1 MQKISKKIVFIIIVF
16 CIIIANSFCLAENTV
31 TTKGKAK
38 IDNNIESENSINQVT
53 EEKDIETEVDVQK
66 VELSYPDIK
75 EKKTNIGP
83 LTLEEVI
90 ALAIAMQS
98 LLGIIIVISLYVRS
112 RRDRYEEEWEED
124 DYIEEIENKEQEE
137 PKAMKELKEEAAS
150 KEPKAIEELED
161 EKKLEKI
168 RKEREKTVENISQE
182 DKTENGLNDIDK
194 KDEKVV
200 ERDNLKEDTMTLNS
214 KHQQA
219 LDDFYKY
226 AEEIKKEK
234 KSKRGKG
241 KHSM

>member
-1 MQKISKKIVFIIIVF
+1 MQKISKKIIFIIILF
-16 CIIIANSFCLAENTV
+16 CVIVGNSFCLAENTV

-38 IDNNIESENSINQVT
+38 IDNNIESENSINQVI
-53 EEKDIETEVDVQK
+53 EEKIEEPK
-66 VELSYPDIK
+66 VELSYPEI
-75 EKKTNIGP
+75 EAKKTKIGP
-83 LTLEEVI
+83 LTMEEVI

-98 LLGIIIVISLYVRS
+98 FLGIIIAISLYVKS
-112 RRDRYEEEWEED
+112 RKDRDEDDWEED
-124 DYIEEIENKEQEE
+124 DYINEVKEKEQEE

-150 KEPKAIEELED
+150 KEPKAIEKLED

-168 RKEREKTVENISQE
+168 RKEREKEKTLENVSEE
-182 DKTENGLNDIDK
+182 DKNENSLNDNIVK
-194 KDEKVV
+194 KDE
-200 ERDNLKEDTMTLNS
+200 KEDTMTLNS

-234 KSKRGKG
+234 KNKRGKG

>member
-1 MQKISKKIVFIIIVF
+1 MQKISKKNIFIIILF
-16 CIIIANSFCLAENTV
+16 CVIVGNSFCLAENTV

-38 IDNNIESENSINQVT
+38 IDNNIESENSINQVI
-53 EEKDIETEVDVQK
+53 EEKIEEPK
-66 VELSYPDIK
+66 VELSYPEI
-75 EKKTNIGP
+75 EAKKTKIGP
-83 LTLEEVI
+83 LTMEEVI

-98 LLGIIIVISLYVRS
+98 FLGIIIAISLYVKS
-112 RRDRYEEEWEED
+112 RKDRDEDDWEED

-200 ERDNLKEDTMTLNS
+200 EGDNLKEDTMTLNS

>member
-38 IDNNIESENSINQVT
+38 IDNNIESENSINQVI
-53 EEKDIETEVDVQK
+53 EEKIEEPK
-66 VELSYPDIK
+66 VELSYPEI
-75 EKKTNIGP
+75 EAKKTKIGP
-83 LTLEEVI
+83 LTMEEVI

-98 LLGIIIVISLYVRS
+98 FLGIIIAISLYVKS
-112 RRDRYEEEWEED
+112 RKDRDEDDWEED
-124 DYIEEIENKEQEE
+124 DYINEVKEKEQEE

-150 KEPKAIEELED
+150 KDPKAIEELED

>member
-112 RRDRYEEEWEED
+112 RRDRDEDDWEED
-124 DYIEEIENKEQEE
+124 DYINEVKEKEQEE

-150 KEPKAIEELED
+150 KDPKAIEELED

-168 RKEREKTVENISQE
+168 RKERETALEDINIENKEE
-182 DKTENGLNDIDK
+182 DKTIDNKNKEEIK
-194 KDEKVV
+194 KETT
-200 ERDNLKEDTMTLNS
+200 EDTQILNS
-214 KHQQA
+214 KHQKA

>member
-1 MQKISKKIVFIIIVF
+1 MQKISKKIIFIIILF
-16 CIIIANSFCLAENTV
+16 CVIVGNSFCLAENTV

-66 VELSYPDIK
+66 VELSYPEK
-75 EKKTNIGP
+75 KKKKTNIGP

-168 RKEREKTVENISQE
+168 RKERETALEDINIENKEE
-182 DKTENGLNDIDK
+182 DKTIDNKNKEEIK
-194 KDEKVV
+194 KETT
-200 ERDNLKEDTMTLNS
+200 EDTQILNS
-214 KHQQA
+214 KHQKA

>member
-53 EEKDIETEVDVQK
+53 EEKIEEPK
-66 VELSYPDIK
+66 VELSYPEI
-75 EKKTNIGP
+75 EAKKTKIGP
-83 LTLEEVI
+83 LTMEEVI

-98 LLGIIIVISLYVRS
+98 FLGIIIAISLYVKS
-112 RRDRYEEEWEED
+112 RKDRDEDDWEED
-124 DYIEEIENKEQEE
+124 DYINEVKEKEQEE

-150 KEPKAIEELED
+150 KDPKAIEELED

>member
-1 MQKISKKIVFIIIVF
+1 MQKISKKIFFIIIVF
-16 CIIIANSFCLAENTV
+16 CIIIGNSFCLAENTV

-38 IDNNIESENSINQVT
+38 IDNNIESENSINQVI
-53 EEKDIETEVDVQK
+53 EEKIEEPK
-66 VELSYPDIK
+66 VELSYPEI
-75 EKKTNIGP
+75 EAKKTKIGP
-83 LTLEEVI
+83 LTMEEVI

-98 LLGIIIVISLYVRS
+98 FLGIIIAISLYVKS
-112 RRDRYEEEWEED
+112 RKDRDEDDWEED
-124 DYIEEIENKEQEE
+124 DYINEVKEKEQEE

-150 KEPKAIEELED
+150 KEPKAIEKLED

-168 RKEREKTVENISQE
+168 RKERETALEDINIENKEE
-182 DKTENGLNDIDK
+182 DKTIDNKNKEEIK
-194 KDEKVV
+194 KETT
-200 ERDNLKEDTMTLNS
+200 EDTQILNS
-214 KHQQA
+214 KHQKA

>member
-1 MQKISKKIVFIIIVF
+1 MQKISKKIIFIIILF
-16 CIIIANSFCLAENTV
+16 CVIVGNSFCLAENTV

-38 IDNNIESENSINQVT
+38 IDNNIESENSINQVI
-53 EEKDIETEVDVQK
+53 EEKIEEPK
-66 VELSYPDIK
+66 VELSYPEI
-75 EKKTNIGP
+75 EAKKTKIGP
-83 LTLEEVI
+83 LTMEEVI

-98 LLGIIIVISLYVRS
+98 FLGIIIAISLYVKS
-112 RRDRYEEEWEED
+112 RKDRDEDDWEED
-124 DYIEEIENKEQEE
+124 DYINEVKEKEQEE

>member
-1 MQKISKKIVFIIIVF
+1 MQKISKKIIFIIILF
-16 CIIIANSFCLAENTV
+16 CVIVGNSFCLAENTV

-38 IDNNIESENSINQVT
+38 IDNNIESENSINQVI
-53 EEKDIETEVDVQK
+53 EEKIEEPK
-66 VELSYPDIK
+66 VELSYPEI
-75 EKKTNIGP
+75 EAKKTKIGP
-83 LTLEEVI
+83 LTMEEVI

-98 LLGIIIVISLYVRS
+98 FLGIIIAISLYVKS
-112 RRDRYEEEWEED
+112 RKDRDEDDWEED

-200 ERDNLKEDTMTLNS
+200 EGDNLKEDTMTLNS

>member
-1 MQKISKKIVFIIIVF
+1 MQRISKKIIFIIIVF
-16 CIIIANSFCLAENTV
+16 CIIIVNSFCLADNTV
-31 TTKGKAK
+31 ITKEKAK
-38 IDNNIESENSINQVT
+38 IDNSIESENSINQVID
-53 EEKDIETEVDVQK
+53 EKIDEPK
-66 VELSYPDIK
+66 VELSYPEI
-75 EKKTNIGP
+75 EAKKTKIGP
-83 LTLEEVI
+83 LTMEEVI

-98 LLGIIIVISLYVRS
+98 FLGIIIAISLYVKS
-112 RRDRYEEEWEED
+112 RKDRDEDDWEED
-124 DYIEEIENKEQEE
+124 DYINEVEEKEQEE

-168 RKEREKTVENISQE
+168 RKERETAVENIENIRQE
-182 DKTENGLNDIDK
+182 DKTENGLNNIAK
-194 KDEKVV
+194 KDEKV
-200 ERDNLKEDTMTLNS
+200 EKEDTMTLNS

>member
-1 MQKISKKIVFIIIVF
+1 MQKISKKIIFIIILF
-16 CIIIANSFCLAENTV
+16 CVIVGNSFCLAENTV

-38 IDNNIESENSINQVT
+38 IDNNIESENSINQVI
-53 EEKDIETEVDVQK
+53 EEKIEEPK
-66 VELSYPDIK
+66 VELSYPEI
-75 EKKTNIGP
+75 EAKKTKIGP
-83 LTLEEVI
+83 LTMEEVI

-98 LLGIIIVISLYVRS
+98 FLGIIIAISLYVKS
-112 RRDRYEEEWEED
+112 RKDRDEDDWEED
-124 DYIEEIENKEQEE
+124 DYINEVKEKEQEE

-150 KEPKAIEELED
+150 KDPKAIEELED

-200 ERDNLKEDTMTLNS
+200 GRDNLKEDTMTLNS

>member
-1 MQKISKKIVFIIIVF
+1 MQKISKKIIFIIILF
-16 CIIIANSFCLAENTV
+16 CVIVGNSFCLAENTV

-38 IDNNIESENSINQVT
+38 IDNNIESENSINQVI
-53 EEKDIETEVDVQK
+53 EEKIEEPK
-66 VELSYPDIK
+66 VELSYPEI
-75 EKKTNIGP
+75 EAKKTKIGP
-83 LTLEEVI
+83 LTMEEVI

-98 LLGIIIVISLYVRS
+98 FLGIIIAISLYVKS
-112 RRDRYEEEWEED
+112 RKDRDEDDWEED
-124 DYIEEIENKEQEE
+124 DYINEVKEKEQEE

-150 KEPKAIEELED
+150 KDPKAIEELED

>member
-1 MQKISKKIVFIIIVF
+1 MQKISKKIIFIIILF
-16 CIIIANSFCLAENTV
+16 CVIVGNSFCLAENTV

>member
-1 MQKISKKIVFIIIVF
+1 MQKISKKIFFIIIVF
-16 CIIIANSFCLAENTV
+16 CIIIGNSFCLADNTI
-31 TTKGKAK
+31 TTKEKAK
-38 IDNNIESENSINQVT
+38 IDNNMESENYINQVID
-53 EEKDIETEVDVQK
+53 EKVDEPK
-66 VELSYPDIK
+66 VELSYPDI
-75 EKKTNIGP
+75 EAKKTKIGP
-83 LTLEEVI
+83 LTMEEVI

-98 LLGIIIVISLYVRS
+98 FLGIIIVISLYARS
-112 RRDRYEEEWEED
+112 RRDRYEDEWEED
-124 DYIEEIENKEQEE
+124 DYIDEVEEKEQEE

-168 RKEREKTVENISQE
+168 RKEREKTLEDISKE
-182 DKTENGLNDIDK
+182 DKNDNIAK
-194 KDEKVV
+194 KDEKA
-200 ERDNLKEDTMTLNS
+200 EEDNLKVEKEDTMTLNS

>member
-1 MQKISKKIVFIIIVF
+1 MQKISKKIIFIIILF
-16 CIIIANSFCLAENTV
+16 CVIVGNSFCLAENTV

-38 IDNNIESENSINQVT
+38 IDNNIESENSINQVI

>member
-124 DYIEEIENKEQEE
+124 DYINEVKEKEQEE

-168 RKEREKTVENISQE
+168 RKERETALEDINIENKEE
-182 DKTENGLNDIDK
+182 DKTIDNKNKEEIK
-194 KDEKVV
+194 KETT
-200 ERDNLKEDTMTLNS
+200 EDTQILNS
-214 KHQQA
+214 KHQKA

>member
-53 EEKDIETEVDVQK
+53 EEKIEEPK
-66 VELSYPDIK
+66 VELSYPEI
-75 EKKTNIGP
+75 EAKKTKIGP
-83 LTLEEVI
+83 LTMEEVI

-98 LLGIIIVISLYVRS
+98 FLGIIIAISLYVKS
-112 RRDRYEEEWEED
+112 RKDRDEDDWEED
-124 DYIEEIENKEQEE
+124 DYINEVKEKEQEE